1 MMTLASSG
9 DATGVQLA
17 NPGIY
22 NGGTPITFGGQAVA
36 LNGAW
41 NGTPQQTLAVAKQ
54 QVAVRVAPVSAA
66 LIRIQ

>member
-1 MMTLASSG
+1 MTLASSG
-9 DATGVQLA
+9 DATGAQLA

-41 NGTPQQTLAVAKQ
+41 HGTPQQTLAVAKQ